1 MDISVDTQGR
11 WRTPVD
17 VTRRHRPMLLPGLRP
32 LWRTGRAVQ
41 LGTDPGRAV
50 VLELADP
57 SAGRLLYML
66 DGSRTEN
73 SLIKEAARLGMS
85 ETAARTLLL
94 DLKDRGLVIG
104 ADALLPPGLSPSDR
118 ERLVPEAAALALDHA
133 APAEILRRRATKRVV
148 ISGHGRLARL
158 VEQGLRESGVGR
170 VAVQGTLRRLVP
182 QPEGPRVRV
191 ALASLHVAV
200 TSGRLP
206 ETSTRPLLL
215 ITVREGVVT
224 LGPIVPARQGPCLRC
239 LDLHRTDRDPAWPR
253 IQEQLPEEASACSSA
268 TAYAAAAYA
277 IAEALAVLDGEPP
290 LLLGESV
297 DILGPH
303 ELRRRRWERHP
314 ECGCPP

>member
-1 MDISVDTQGR
+1 
-11 WRTPVD
+11 
-17 VTRRHRPMLLPGLRP
+17 MLLPGLRP

-41 LGTDPGRAV
+41 LGTDPARAI

-57 SAGRLLYML
+57 SAGRLLYLL
-66 DGSRTEN
+66 DGSRTE
-73 SLIKEAARLGMS
+73 SALIKEAARLGMS
-85 ETAARTLLL
+85 EADARTLLL
-94 DLKDRGLVIG
+94 DLKERGLVIG
-104 ADALLPPGLSPSDR
+104 ADALLPPGLAAVER
-118 ERLVPEAAALALDHA
+118 ERLVPEAAALALDHPT
-133 APAEILRRRATKRVV
+133 PAEILRRRAAKRVV

-158 VEQGLRESGVGR
+158 VEQGLRDSGIGR

-191 ALASLHVAV
+191 ATANLHVAV

-206 ETSTRPLLL
+206 EASTRPLLL
-215 ITVREGVVT
+215 ITIREGVVT

-253 IQEQLPEEASACSSA
+253 IQSQLPEEAGACSTA

-277 IAEALAVLDGEPP
+277 VAEALAVLDGAPP

-314 ECGCPP
+314 DCGCPP